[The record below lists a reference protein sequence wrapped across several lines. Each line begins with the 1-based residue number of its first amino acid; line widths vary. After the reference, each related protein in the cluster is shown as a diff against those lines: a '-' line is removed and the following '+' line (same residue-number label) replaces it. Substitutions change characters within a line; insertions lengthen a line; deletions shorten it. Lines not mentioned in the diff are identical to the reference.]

1 MLTMDSTR
9 GALSGSFT
17 LTYTSINGEKKT
29 TASTATVS
37 GVETYDLTYCKLAQ
51 ATAYGASTGQWGG
64 AVCEKLIR
72 FSPDLPDDEIEVGDY
87 IRIGNEIRK
96 IGALTR
102 SPDSG
107 NYASAFV
114 TAQFSK
120 GYAAGTYAYRH
131 NAGQAIDYGLEGL
144 SNDVVGKVTVAK
156 SNSGGKILLHNTRGT
171 ALYADNSGSGT
182 GGFEVAF
189 STTGGFSGNAAGV
202 GDVFRI
208 HTQNGVSQIEK
219 VENGDAAKAT
229 QIDLDPFWLQTADDT
244 GVMAAGASLAAV
256 PIIDNGFKYKISFV
270 DNSGDL
276 PDLVCNT
283 GNLRSVYRMAQAA
296 YVSRDEP
303 DRVFFVDTAQGST
316 QPAYSPVTE
325 ADLRHPSAI
334 TAGDTIYVGEQRCDV
349 IRSDSDITAGLAA
362 ETSNK
367 ENYHSASIVCAQAL
381 SENAHSTTDAIV
393 THDVIE
399 GSLEGS
405 TQSCTSTD
413 RPALRF

>member
-1 MLTMDSTR
+1 M
-9 GALSGSFT
+9 G
-17 LTYTSINGEKKT
+17 
-29 TASTATVS
+29 
-37 GVETYDLTYCKLAQ
+37 
-51 ATAYGASTGQWGG
+51 
-64 AVCEKLIR
+64 
-72 FSPDLPDDEIEVGDY
+72 
-87 IRIGNEIRK
+87 
-96 IGALTR
+96 
-102 SPDSG
+102 
-107 NYASAFV
+107 
-114 TAQFSK
+114 
-120 GYAAGTYAYRH
+120 
-131 NAGQAIDYGLEGL
+131 
-144 SNDVVGKVTVAK
+144 
-156 SNSGGKILLHNTRGT
+156 HNTRGT

-189 STTGGFSGNAAGV
+189 SSTGGFSGNAAGV

-219 VENGDAAKAT
+219 VEDGDAAKAT

-283 GNLRSVYRMAQAA
+283 GNLRSVYRMAEAA

-303 DRVFFVDTAQGST
+303 DRVYFVDTAQGSA
-316 QPAYSPVTE
+316 QPAYSPVKQAELT
-325 ADLRHPSAI
+325 HPSAI

-399 GSLEGS
+399 VSLEGS

-413 RPALRF
+413 RPALRFIYAGGDKSTGADDCADQSACADVLAYNDKNRLVRWASGQNIGSTSAHTLMDDLDIAINDRVSIRTLNDHTYETRTVDYRSFAGTTGGNYFTVSQPFTAAHTEKGIFLNFKGTTSSSACSGRGLCDGSSAECQCFKGYTGQACQIQNALAA